1 MPLAAVR
8 LPAFTV
14 VLVTSCLAL
23 GCGGSPT
30 GPDPVYDM
38 KSETFSGSLNTGG
51 GASFPFVVVNPG
63 SIDVS
68 ITQLSPVSTLSMG
81 LSLGSWDAATEACTQ
96 QVTTSGATLN
106 TVYSASPNG
115 PGNYCVSI
123 FDSGN
128 VQAEIGFTLSV
139 THY

>member
-8 LPAFTV
+8 FPSLPV

-30 GPDPVYDM
+30 EPDPVYDV

-51 GASFPFVVVNPG
+51 GASFPFSVVNPG

-68 ITQLSPVSTLSMG
+68 ITQLSPVNTLSMG
-81 LSLGSWDAATEACTQ
+81 LSLGSWDATTEACTQ

-106 TVYSASPNG
+106 MVYSASPNG

-128 VQAEIGFTLSV
+128 VQAETAFTLNV
-139 THY
+139 MHY